1 MSANPVHATKSG
13 ADADFDTRRPP
24 KAPSWP
30 WAIGAMILGIGVVLA
45 LYWDA
50 AYSIGFTWW
59 DSPAFSHGFLIL
71 PIVAYLIWLQRHKL
85 MALPPRPSA
94 LGLAAV
100 ALGSL
105 GWLVGETAG
114 VLQVQQIALVFVLQG
129 VVLSI
134 IGRVAAMVIAFPL
147 FYLYF
152 GVPFGTFLIPPLQDV
167 TAAFVVRS
175 LQLIG
180 MPVHIDGI
188 FIYIP
193 TGNFEVAEACAGL
206 RFLITSVAL
215 GVIFAY
221 EFYTQLWRRL
231 LFIALS
237 IVVPIIANGFRAT
250 GIVLLAHY
258 SDYELAVGADH
269 LTYGLI
275 FLSIVLFCLLGIGYS
290 FREPYRAPAASAPGA
305 EAPHSTAGDPAS
317 PDRIRLV
324 GAALGA
330 ALISTTAWIYAAQI
344 QARAGTVPEAL
355 RPLAS
360 AGWQASAPAHTDWKP
375 SFPTASREFFQGYS
389 DGVAQVDVYVA
400 YYARQQQGEEV
411 VNFLNSVSGAK
422 PWQRAGGSG
431 GELTL
436 NGDRVAYNYERV
448 VAGERGRMVRYWY
461 WVDGQV
467 TASPYVAKLLEVRAK
482 LLGGEPGAA
491 VVAVA
496 ADYRESPRE
505 ANDSL
510 DKFLKDAWPVG
521 RFVDQGPS

>member
-1 MSANPVHATKSG
+1 MSANPAHAAKSE

-24 KAPSWP
+24 RAPSWP
-30 WAIGAMILGIGVVLA
+30 WAIAALIIGIGAVLA

-85 MALPPRPSA
+85 LALPPRPSA

-114 VLQVQQIALVFVLQG
+114 VLQVQQVALVFVLQG
-129 VVLSI
+129 VVLAV
-134 IGRVAAMVIAFPL
+134 IGRAAAMVIAFPL

-167 TAAFVVRS
+167 TAAFVVRA
-175 LQLIG
+175 LHLIG

-193 TGNFEVAEACAGL
+193 TGSFEVAEACAGL

-231 LFIALS
+231 LFVALS
-237 IVVPIIANGFRAT
+237 IVVPVIANGFRAT

-275 FLSIVLFCLLGIGYS
+275 FLSIVLFCLLGIGYT
-290 FREPYRAPAASAPGA
+290 FREPYRDPSKSDPAADLARSASGK
-305 EAPHSTAGDPAS
+305 PAS
-317 PDRIRLV
+317 SDRFRLV

-330 ALISTTAWIYAAQI
+330 ALISTTAWAYAAQT
-344 QARAGTVPEAL
+344 QARAGVVPDAL
-355 RPLAS
+355 QPLAS
-360 AGWQASAPAHTDWKP
+360 AGWQAAAPAHADWKP
-375 SFPTASREFFQGYS
+375 SFPTASREFVQGYS
-389 DGVAQVDVYVA
+389 DGTGQVDVYVA
-400 YYARQQQGEEV
+400 YYVRQRQGEEV
-411 VNFLNSVSGAK
+411 VNFLNSISGAK
-422 PWQRAGGSG
+422 PWLRAGGG
-431 GELTL
+431 AGELTL
-436 NGDRVAYNYERV
+436 GGDRIAYNYERV
-448 VAGERGRMVRYWY
+448 VASERGRMVRYWY

-467 TASPYVAKLLEVRAK
+467 TASPYVAKLLEVKAK
-482 LLGGEPGAA
+482 LLGGEPAAA
-491 VVAVA
+491 VIAVA
-496 ADYRESPRE
+496 ADYRDSPRD
-505 ANDSL
+505 ANDTL
-510 DKFLKDAWPVG
+510 DRFLRETWPLS
-521 RFVDQGPS
+521 RFIDQGQS